1 MFELDYD
8 SMLVA
13 YYVKYWDKHSLT
25 FLKWLTSYE
34 AGLQSIILILE
45 EIYNAINIHNIHIHK
60 YLLMYF
66 SACV

>member
-45 EIYNAINIHNIHIHK
+45 EIYNVH
-60 YLLMYF
+60 
-66 SACV
+66 